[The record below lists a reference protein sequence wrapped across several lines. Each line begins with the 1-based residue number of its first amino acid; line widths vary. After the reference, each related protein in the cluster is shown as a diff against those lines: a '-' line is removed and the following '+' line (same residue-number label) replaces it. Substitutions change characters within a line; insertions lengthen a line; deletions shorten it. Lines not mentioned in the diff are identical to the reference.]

1 MTSIPSLI
9 KWSGSKRSQARAIVD
24 QLPSSG
30 RYFEPFLGGGA
41 VLFVMAGEGS
51 VAGDIYPPLVALWRT
66 VQISPRAVVDHYA
79 HNWRVL
85 QRDSPDHFYVVRER
99 FNRGGDP
106 LDLAFLMRT
115 CVNGI
120 ARFNDRG
127 EFNNSFHLSRP
138 GMHPDRLERAV
149 EVWHAVIRPVEFVCG
164 DYRETV
170 AEASRGDLVYLDPP
184 YAGTRQRYT
193 EDLDPALLFAALED
207 LNGRGVRWAL
217 SFDGRRGR
225 RDLSHP
231 VPASLYR
238 RHMMLPSGHSPVGR
252 VLDGTLQW
260 VEESLYLNW

>member
-9 KWSGSKRSQARAIVD
+9 KWSGSKRSQARAIVGH
-24 QLPSSG
+24 LPTSG

-41 VLFVMAGEGS
+41 VLFLMAGDGS
-51 VAGDIYPPLVALWRT
+51 VAGDVYPPLVDLWRT
-66 VQISPRAVVDHYA
+66 VQRSPGAVVDHYA
-79 HNWRVL
+79 HNWRAL
-85 QRDSPDHFYVVRER
+85 QRDVPGHYYAVRDR

-120 ARFNDRG
+120 ARFNDSG

-149 EVWHAVIRPVEFVCG
+149 ERWHAVIRPVTFVCG
-164 DYRETV
+164 DYRETMTT
-170 AEASRGDLVYLDPP
+170 ARHGDVVYLDPP

-193 EDLDPALLFAALED
+193 EELDLERLFASCED

-217 SFDGRRGR
+217 SFDGRRGSD
-225 RDLSHP
+225 DLSHP
-231 VPASLYR
+231 VPSDLFR
-238 RHMMLPSGHSPVGR
+238 RHLMLPSGHSPVGR
-252 VLDGTLQW
+252 VLDGTLQP
-260 VEESLYLNW
+260 VEESLYLSW